1 LGFLFGSLLTKTMPT
16 SSQGAVGME
25 SKIYVSAF
33 PPSYTQRQLRQIF
46 VPFGKVESVQVLRD
60 ARGYFVG
67 VVQMSSPDEVE
78 HIFGA
83 QQVFQVEGKH
93 LDIWEPP
100 ETENAQN

>member
-1 LGFLFGSLLTKTMPT
+1 M
-16 SSQGAVGME
+16 A
-25 SKIYVSAF
+25 SKIYISGF
-33 PPSYTQRQLRQIF
+33 PPSYTQGQLRQIF
-46 VPFGKVESVQVLRD
+46 VPFGKVESVKVLRD
-60 ARGYFVG
+60 PRGYFIG

-100 ETENAQN
+100 DSDAAQN

>member
-1 LGFLFGSLLTKTMPT
+1 M
-16 SSQGAVGME
+16 A
-25 SKIYVSAF
+25 SKIYISGF
-33 PPSYTQRQLRQIF
+33 PPSYTQGQLRQIF

-67 VVQMSSPDEVE
+67 VVQMSSPEDVA

-83 QQVFQVEGKH
+83 QQIFQVEGKH

>member
-1 LGFLFGSLLTKTMPT
+1 MAST
-16 SSQGAVGME
+16 
-25 SKIYVSAF
+25 IYIGGF
-33 PPSYTQRQLRQIF
+33 PPSCTQGQLRQIF
-46 VPFGKVESVQVLRD
+46 VPFGKVESVEVLQD
-60 ARGYFVG
+60 TRGYCVG

-100 ETENAQN
+100 DSESAQN

>member
-16 SSQGAVGME
+16 SSQGGVGMA
-25 SKIYVSAF
+25 SKIYISGF
-33 PPSYTQRQLRQIF
+33 PPSYTQGQLRQIF

-67 VVQMSSPDEVE
+67 EVE

-100 ETENAQN
+100 EAENAQN

>member
-1 LGFLFGSLLTKTMPT
+1 MA
-16 SSQGAVGME
+16 SQ
-25 SKIYVSAF
+25 IYISGF
-33 PPSYTQRQLRQIF
+33 PPSYTRSQLRQIF
-46 VPFGKVESVQVLRD
+46 VPFGKVESVHVLRD
-60 ARGYFVG
+60 ARGFFVG

-100 ETENAQN
+100 ETESAQR